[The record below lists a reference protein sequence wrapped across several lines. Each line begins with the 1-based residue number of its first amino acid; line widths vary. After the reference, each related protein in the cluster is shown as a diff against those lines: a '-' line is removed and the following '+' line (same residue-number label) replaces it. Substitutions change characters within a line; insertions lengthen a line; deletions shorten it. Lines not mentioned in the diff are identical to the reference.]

1 MNTLQ
6 QLSALAG
13 EQNYAGIRKLQ
24 GELFVQR
31 MKMDKFFSLFLDKFE
46 RKMDPDNTDTPI
58 WKLYKAKLKEY
69 GELERA
75 IKSSNYYMTRNLT
88 NV

>member
-1 MNTLQ
+1 MTTIRE
-6 QLSALAG
+6 LSQLAG
-13 EQNYAGIRKLQ
+13 ERNYQAIADARAKMLV
-24 GELFVQR
+24 ER

-69 GELERA
+69 EELQRS
-75 IKSSNYYMTRNLT
+75 IKSSNYYLTRP

>member
-1 MNTLQ
+1 MTTIQ
-6 QLSALAG
+6 ELSNLAG
-13 EQNYAGIRKLQ
+13 DRNYAAIQEARMNLII
-24 GELFVQR
+24 ER

-58 WKLYKAKLKEY
+58 WKLYKKKLKEY
-69 GELERA
+69 EELQRS
-75 IKSSNYYMTRNLT
+75 IKSSTYYLTRT